1 MKSSQYCTKK
11 GVVLMKNK
19 YGIGFF
25 AAAIITVLAVS
36 SAYQLSYQKAK
47 ERAEAETKIEKEQ
60 ETAKAKTEPSVRTEG
75 SALKEDCYY
84 LMEVNGYIVV
94 YLSDKKTPYEYTDI
108 RYDELPAAVREEIR
122 NGKYIEDTATL
133 YGFLENY
140 SS

>member
-1 MKSSQYCTKK
+1 
-11 GVVLMKNK
+11 MKNK

-25 AAAIITVLAVS
+25 VISIIAFLVIS
-36 SAYQLSYQKAK
+36 GAYELSYQKAK
-47 ERAEAETKIEKEQ
+47 ERSQANAQANASEQ
-60 ETAKAKTEPSVRTEG
+60 EEELYTDLNTVVEAQGE
-75 SALKEDCYY
+75 ALKEDCYY

-108 RYDELPAAVREEIR
+108 PFDELPQKIRDEVR
-122 NGKYIEDTATL
+122 NGKYIKDSKTL